1 LLEHRSR
8 NGAIKVIQLSRN
20 FGKEAALTAGLDYA
34 RGRAVIPIDCDLQ
47 DPPELIPDLVEKWG
61 EGYDVVYATREFRQ
75 SDDFV
80 KRLTASGYYKVFNL
94 LSDVAIPYDAGDF
107 RILDRRV
114 VDVVRALPERKR
126 FNKGLFAWVGFRQT
140 GIGYHREQRTTGSSK
155 WRPWQLWNFAMDG
168 IFSFST
174 WPLRIWSYVGFILSS
189 LAIIYAGF
197 LMVRTLVQGID
208 VPGYASTLVV
218 ILFLGGIQLISLGIF
233 GEYLGRIFEEVKQ
246 RPLYVVSGAYGISES
261 PPSRYKPSRRDP
273 SNS

>member
-1 LLEHRSR
+1 
-8 NGAIKVIQLSRN
+8 
-20 FGKEAALTAGLDYA
+20 LTAGLDYA
-34 RGRAVIPIDCDLQ
+34 GGHAVIPIDCDLQ

-61 EGYDVVYATREFRQ
+61 EGYYVVYATRETRH

-94 LSDVAIPYDAGDF
+94 LSDVSIPHDAGDF

-140 GIGYHREQRTTGSSK
+140 GIGYDRERRTAGSSK

-174 WPLRIWSYVGFILSS
+174 WPPRVWSYVGFVLSM
-189 LAIIYAGF
+189 LAIVYAGF
-197 LMVRTLVQGID
+197 LIVRTLVQGID

-261 PPSRYKPSRRDP
+261 RPSRQEPQRREP